1 MGRLRRLLGKVID
14 LTVDAGSRPEDAQ
27 ATSSALSKPA
37 APHPLDPI
45 PQEWNRA
52 IKESPVE
59 DEGLERVRVTFTNH
73 GSEATVPVGTTI
85 LDAAI
90 AAGVDLNH
98 YCGGMASCG
107 SCRVEDV
114 EGALSTVDS
123 NEDTILNLCREG
135 KRDRLGCQAQVL
147 GDVRMTVP
155 DQDC

>member
-14 LTVDAGSRPEDAQ
+14 RAVDAGSRPDDSDPESRA
-27 ATSSALSKPA
+27 SSRAP

-73 GSEATVPVGTTI
+73 GTEATVPVGTTI

-114 EGALSTVDS
+114 EGAISPVDP
-123 NEDTILNLCREG
+123 NEGTILDLCREG
-135 KRDRLGCQAQVL
+135 DRDRLGCQAQVL
-147 GDVRMTVP
+147 GDVQMTVP